1 MTLTSF
7 FRSYN
12 LDLNIFFLSSS
23 FIISICA
30 LSSLL
35 SLNCQTMLS
44 HTQEL
49 TGNRHVSSSTPTCHA
64 QSRHGSG
71 DREFSFWCS
80 SNTESSGNDC
90 VRLQGRSGEGCGMH
104 SPTSWETYKG
114 TSFKSKNSTLIH
126 GSHHC
131 YSVSHD
137 SRSKAIAESRKELMQ
152 TLQDLPES
160 SFELS
165 FQYLVQ
171 QQQVLQPVQNE
182 AFIGKNSVNEAH
194 VRKKDRKK
202 KEKEKENNKPNQIL
216 RVEGMGN
223 ENFLLKMFF
232 PSSLDWNKKAKVG
245 NVPKLS
251 PSFQESKEKR
261 IKKSSPARENRS
273 DSEDNTGESTN
284 NSRKRSSK
292 SRYGCGNFSVGCW
305 PSLFSQQQRNMGDEI

>member
-1 MTLTSF
+1 
-7 FRSYN
+7 
-12 LDLNIFFLSSS
+12 
-23 FIISICA
+23 
-30 LSSLL
+30 
-35 SLNCQTMLS
+35 
-44 HTQEL
+44 
-49 TGNRHVSSSTPTCHA
+49 
-64 QSRHGSG
+64 
-71 DREFSFWCS
+71 
-80 SNTESSGNDC
+80 
-90 VRLQGRSGEGCGMH
+90 MH

-194 VRKKDRKK
+194 FRKKDRKK

-261 IKKSSPARENRS
+261 IKKSSPAGDNRS

-292 SRYGCGNFSVGCW
+292 SRYLSNFLPQNLIYKGR
-305 PSLFSQQQRNMGDEI
+305 SLEILHVNKNKFPVVYYKLMHILLPISPGMVVAISQ